1 MNDKK
6 DYSMYSQLYLD
17 LKINNQVTI
26 GLQNTRITS
35 TPSKSAY
42 LTHNEVTANQYRKH
56 FPLRNAILKYKI
68 LADSERKKA
77 ADNRKCAK
85 WFEWFGG
92 VKIAPLDITEKLQ
105 AKLESFPHNLL
116 GLRLMSEFCRYMIH
130 FGQYRPNKPTR
141 FGHIQAQHIHEC
153 GAALEMIAS
162 EPRFCHVTTL
172 TLPANTHEAF
182 SCIAARSG
190 DIINSLFQPIR
201 DKYSDT
207 NHWFFVWEY
216 QARGALH
223 AHIAHYHP
231 DECEGMLIGNIII
244 EQWHKILCDISES
257 SGVDMFLAKDRDR
270 CTIRQFHQHHTQPMR
285 KSVAGYFSKYAS
297 KASKK
302 EENNYVKKFSLMYPP
317 SRFWG
322 CSSQLKLIRKENSF
336 NICKDYRGN
345 KDFMY
350 MLFVHMHKMISACN
364 IVLQNSYNFKVDLTP
379 NLCVAEGFR
388 NTFYLSPSDYQK
400 VLEQV
405 RNDFE
410 LFQGMF

>member
-1 MNDKK
+1 MKSYKEYN
-6 DYSMYSQLYLD
+6 MYSQLYLD

-35 TPSKSAY
+35 TASKSAY

-68 LADSERKKA
+68 LADSDRKKA
-77 ADNRKCAK
+77 ADSRKCAK
-85 WFEWFGG
+85 WFEWFGA

-105 AKLESFPHNLL
+105 AKLGTFPCNLL
-116 GLRLMSEFCRYMIH
+116 GLRSMSEFCRYMIH
-130 FGQYRPNKPTR
+130 FGEYRPNKPTR

-182 SCIAARSG
+182 GCIAARSG

-201 DKYSDT
+201 DKYPDT

-216 QARGALH
+216 QERGALH

-257 SGVDMFLAKDRDR
+257 SGVDMFLAKQKDR

-336 NICKDYRGN
+336 NNCRDYTEQ
-345 KDFMY
+345 KEFMY
-350 MLFVHMHKMISACN
+350 FLFVRLHKMISACN
-364 IVLQNSYNFKVDLTP
+364 IVLQNSYNFKVDLSS

-400 VLEQV
+400 VLGQV

-410 LFQGMF
+410 FF